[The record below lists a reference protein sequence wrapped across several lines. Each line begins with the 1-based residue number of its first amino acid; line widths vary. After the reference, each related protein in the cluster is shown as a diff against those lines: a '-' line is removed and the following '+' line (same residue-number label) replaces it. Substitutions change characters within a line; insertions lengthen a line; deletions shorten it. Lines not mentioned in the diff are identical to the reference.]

1 MEVRHGTLIIA
12 QILLFHGNL
21 SNKEIFYILK
31 SLKDNLSIYH
41 EAIPFI

>member
-21 SNKEIFYILK
+21 SNKEILLHSQITQR
-31 SLKDNLSIYH
+31 
-41 EAIPFI
+41 